1 MEIMRLEKQLL
12 ETDKS
17 DSLEKSTLIQ
27 SYKNRISVRFY
38 AFIDYKSILLKLSL
52 TIGFRSG
59 SKRIKEKTRYPTG
72 VTYR

>member
-12 ETDKS
+12 ETDKN
-17 DSLEKSTLIQ
+17 DGLEKSTLIQ

-52 TIGFRSG
+52 TIGFRSRG
-59 SKRIKEKTRYPTG
+59 KRIREKTRYPKG
-72 VTYR
+72 VTHR